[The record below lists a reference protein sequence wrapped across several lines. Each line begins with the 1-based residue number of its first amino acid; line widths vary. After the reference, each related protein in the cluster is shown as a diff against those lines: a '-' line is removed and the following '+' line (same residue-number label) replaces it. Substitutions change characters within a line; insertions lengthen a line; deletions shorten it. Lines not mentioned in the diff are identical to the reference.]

1 MARLLLI
8 RHGQASFGAADYDQ
22 LSPMG
27 LNQCRVLGQYLQA
40 RGWRFGRVL
49 RGTLRRQKQSLEAIA
64 QGLPDLPVALER
76 PGLNDYDAHAI
87 VSALAGHQGVPGPAA
102 GDTQASRR
110 EHFRLLR
117 EGLTQWMQGDLAA
130 PGLLPWLEFQA
141 GVAGVLQEI
150 CAGDDGADVLV
161 VSSGGPIST
170 AVALALQAPPAS
182 VVALNLQIRNAS
194 VTEFNFNTKRH
205 QMLSFN
211 GLPHLDHPAR
221 AGWIT
226 YS

>member
-1 MARLLLI
+1 MPRLLLV

-22 LSPMG
+22 LSPLG

-40 RGWRFGRVL
+40 RGWKFGRVL

-64 QGLPDLPVALER
+64 QGLPELPDPAER
-76 PGLNDYDAHAI
+76 PALNEYDAHAI
-87 VSALAGHQGVPGPAA
+87 VLAAA
-102 GDTQASRR
+102 GPQGLQALPQGDSLATRR

-117 EGLTQWMQGDLAA
+117 EGLTRWMSGELAA
-130 PGLLPWLEFQA
+130 PGLLPWAEFHA
-141 GVAGVLQEI
+141 GVLGVLQEI

-170 AVALALQAPPAS
+170 AAADALQAPPPS

-194 VTEFNFNTKRH
+194 VTEFSFSSKRH
-205 QMLSFN
+205 QLLSFN

-221 AGWIT
+221 AGWVT

>member
-1 MARLLLI
+1 MPRLLLV

-27 LNQCRVLGQYLQA
+27 LNQCRVLGEYLHA

-64 QGLPDLPVALER
+64 QGLPGLPAALER
-76 PGLNDYDAHAI
+76 PALNEYHAEAI
-87 VSALAGHQGVPGPAA
+87 VLAAA
-102 GDTQASRR
+102 GPQGLPAGDAAAHRR
-110 EHFRLLR
+110 EHFRVLR
-117 EGLTQWMQGDLAA
+117 QGLTQWMSGTLAV
-130 PGLLPWLEFQA
+130 PGLLPWADFQA
-141 GVAGVLQEI
+141 GVVAVLDEI
-150 CAGDDGADVLV
+150 RNGDDGADVLV

-170 AVALALQAPPAS
+170 ASAFALEAPPQT
-182 VVALNLQIRNAS
+182 VVALNLQIRNSS
-194 VTEFNFNTKRH
+194 VTELNFNAKR
-205 QMLSFN
+205 QQLLSFN

-221 AGWIT
+221 TGWIT